1 MTLKIEPTA
10 APAPESTPVENITI
24 VDAPAAPVTD
34 TTTLTTADVG
44 DVASLLDV
52 TAPAPPVTTTETP
65 AASEAET
72 AAAAAPTE
80 APAPAPAP
88 AEAPTPAPVVSA
100 PPAPVAPPAPTT
112 VAAATVTTPA
122 AAPTDSPAAD
132 FAQSVTDRAAAQRVE
147 ALGIGS
153 MTPQLQAAILDVLDN
168 GSNVAKGLIS
178 RTLDYLSKMGPR
190 NMVAKERG
198 ETIQIQFYRLFQNA
212 INNGGTDFRKM
223 FNVFLRI
230 IFETKDTGAFQLP
243 LVMRFLPSMNLSADD
258 RQAFQHLIFLFRQT
272 AGVESRAIAL
282 KQVDLNKAT
291 SKGLM
296 PAGQQRLLT
305 FFQA

>member
-1 MTLKIEPTA
+1 MTLKIDSAAAPTDTTTA
-10 APAPESTPVENITI
+10 APAPTPT
-24 VDAPAAPVTD
+24 VTD
-34 TTTLTTADVG
+34 TTTITAADVG
-44 DVASLLDV
+44 DASSLLHPPAA
-52 TAPAPPVTTTETP
+52 APATTETP
-65 AASEAET
+65 AASDTEI
-72 AAAAAPTE
+72 AAATE

-88 AEAPTPAPVVSA
+88 AEAPAPAPAPAEAPAPAPVEA
-100 PPAPVAPPAPTT
+100 PAPTPVAPPAPTT

-122 AAPTDSPAAD
+122 ATPSDSPAAD

-153 MTPQLQAAILDVLDN
+153 MTPQLQAAVLDVLDN
-168 GSNVAKGLIS
+168 GSNIAKGLIS
-178 RTLDYLSKMGPR
+178 GTLDYLSKMGPR
-190 NMVAKERG
+190 NMVTEKLG
-198 ETIQIQFYRLFQNA
+198 EMQQVQFYRLFQNA

-258 RQAFQHLIFLFRQT
+258 RQAFQQLIFLFRQT